1 MRAGKEGERG
11 GEREEERDIQADLQ
25 TDADMSEVEA
35 CIIAL
40 QKPKVS

>member
-11 GEREEERDIQADLQ
+11 GERDEEGDIQTDFQ
-25 TDADMSEVEA
+25 TDVDMSEVET
-35 CIIAL
+35 CIIVL